1 MNDISDIHH
10 DSGNVE
16 WFTPVEIIEAAR
28 ATMGTIDL
36 DPFSCAE
43 ANKAVRA
50 SAYFT
55 KETNGLRFQWCGH
68 VWMNHPYSKVMNRL
82 CISKAVEE
90 FTSGRVTQLCC
101 ITYASTTER
110 WFRPLM
116 QFPQCFFHKRT
127 AFREPGGRIVKG
139 ATKGCAVTYM
149 GRHLDRFA
157 ANFAPFGT
165 IKVPYLTARDFV

>member
-1 MNDISDIHH
+1 MSDITDIHH

-28 ATMGTIDL
+28 RTMGSIDL
-36 DPFSCAE
+36 DPFSCEE

-50 SAYFT
+50 WRIFT
-55 KETNGLRFQWCGH
+55 KETDGLAQEWFGR
-68 VWMNHPYSKVMNRL
+68 VWMNHPFGKTTNGP
-82 CISKAVEE
+82 CIQKAVNE
-90 FTSGRVTQLCC
+90 FSFGPVRQLCC

-116 QFPQCFFHKRT
+116 QFPQCFLHKRT
-127 AFREPGGRIVKG
+127 AFRTPEGVIVKG

-149 GRHLDRFA
+149 GSNVDRFA
-157 ANFAPFGT
+157 AEFAPFGT
-165 IKVPYLTARDFV
+165 IKVAYKTARDFI

>member
-1 MNDISDIHH
+1 MNDASDIHH

-28 ATMGTIDL
+28 ATMGGIVL

-43 ANKAVRA
+43 ANETVGA
-50 SAYFT
+50 SNYFT
-55 KETNGLRFQWCGH
+55 KEQDGLKQEWFGN
-68 VWMNHPYSKVMNRL
+68 VWMNHPYGRTTNGP
-82 CISKAVEE
+82 CIQKALAE
-90 FTSGRVTQLCC
+90 FASGRVKQLCC

-116 QFPQCFFHKRT
+116 QFPQCFFHRRT
-127 AFREPGGRIVKG
+127 AFREPGGRTISG
-139 ATKGCAVTYM
+139 AKKGCAVTYM
-149 GRHLDRFA
+149 GPHLDRFA

-165 IKVPYLTARDFV
+165 IKVPYLTARDFI